1 MWQQETWLKPYLKKY
16 WRLLVL
22 TLTLGGLTLICG
34 SALMVTSGYLISLAA
49 RQPASIL
56 VIYVPVVLTRA
67 FGIGRPVLHYL
78 ERLTSHNWVL
88 KVTSDL
94 RKRLFQHVARQVTFA
109 GTQLE
114 TGRVLSLLADDID
127 HLQNLYLRALFPTVL
142 SWGLALLVTIALGY
156 FNGWLGLFMLVV
168 LSLLVVW
175 LPLLAL
181 QRLTFYFEQQKQ
193 LRRQQYTDL
202 TDAVLGLADWVGTTQ
217 QNRFIQQA
225 MRPFGKLQ
233 ASRRRIQNLDH
244 TRDFWLQLISGGVLV
259 VLLLWLVGQAQQQA
273 VWANWAAGFALGL
286 LPLLDVF
293 VAISQSFETLP
304 LYLDAVKHLNQLP
317 AAPANQFAQQTIPVT
332 QPHTLALQQV
342 TFRYSKAP
350 QPIFQK
356 LQLTIQ
362 PGEKLAILGKSGIGK
377 TTLLQLL
384 LGDLTP
390 EAGAVTLD
398 QVPIQALHDQRS
410 QLVSVLDQTSFLFN
424 TTIRNN
430 LSLGNLK
437 ATEADLWRVLTA
449 VQLAEMIKALPEGLD
464 TSVTE
469 AGARFSGGEQQR
481 LVLAR
486 VLLQD
491 TPIVVLDEPTVGLDP
506 LTEQALLTLVFDL
519 LTDKTVIWVTHHLQ
533 GVAAMDQVVFL
544 QAGGIR
550 LQGAPQQLYQDSAF
564 FRKLYQLDQGLSLEN
579 TPIN

>member
-1 MWQQETWLKPYLKKY
+1 MWQQDTWLKPYLKKY

-94 RKRLFQHVARQVTFA
+94 RKRLFQHVAQEVTFA
-109 GTQLE
+109 GTKLE

-127 HLQNLYLRALFPTVL
+127 HLQNLYLRALFPTLL
-142 SWGLALLVTIALGY
+142 SWGLALLVAIVFGY
-156 FNGWLGLFMLVV
+156 FSWLLGLFMLVL
-168 LSLLVVW
+168 LSLLVLW

-181 QRLTFYFEQQKQ
+181 QRLTFHFEQQKQ
-193 LRRQQYTDL
+193 LQRQQYTDL

-217 QNRFIQQA
+217 QSRFIQQA

-244 TRDFWLQLISGGVLV
+244 SRDFWLQLIGGGIVV
-259 VLLLWLVGQAQQQA
+259 VLILWLTGQAQQQA
-273 VWANWAAGFALGL
+273 TWANWAAGFALGL

-293 VAISQSFETLP
+293 VATSQSFETLP
-304 LYLDAVKHLNQLP
+304 LYLNSVKHLNQL
-317 AAPANQFAQQTIPVT
+317 AEAPENVVPQQTVSVT
-332 QPHTLALQQV
+332 QPHTLALKQV
-342 TFRYSKAP
+342 TFRYATG
-350 QPIFQK
+350 QRAIFQN
-356 LQLTIQ
+356 LDLTVQ

-390 EAGAVTLD
+390 EVGEVTLD
-398 QVPIQALHDQRS
+398 NIPIRALHTQRP
-410 QLVSVLDQTSFLFN
+410 QLISVLDQTSFLFN

-430 LSLGNLK
+430 LSLGNLQ
-437 ATEADLWRVLTA
+437 ATEADLWQVLAA
-449 VQLAEMIKALPEGLD
+449 VKLADMIKALPDGLD

-481 LVLAR
+481 LALAR
-486 VLLQD
+486 VLLQN
-491 TPIVVLDEPTVGLDP
+491 TPIVILDEPTVGLDP

-519 LTDKTVIWVTHHLQ
+519 LKDKTLIWVTHHLQ
-533 GVAAMDQVVFL
+533 GVAAMDQVLFL

-564 FRKLYQLDQGLSLEN
+564 FRKLYQLDQGVVAKKTIVN
-579 TPIN
+579 